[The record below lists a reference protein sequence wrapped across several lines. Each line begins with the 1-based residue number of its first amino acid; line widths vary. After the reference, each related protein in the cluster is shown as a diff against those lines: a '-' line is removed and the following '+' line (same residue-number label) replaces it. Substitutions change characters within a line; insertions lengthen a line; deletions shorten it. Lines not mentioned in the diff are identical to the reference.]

1 MIVSYKYIF
10 VAMCNILMKVKKCYQ
25 SVKFL
30 CYLDKNYLQLIA
42 FAICKDMMQN
52 DLMLLAKL
60 FTVRRFSLCSLCTY
74 MSNYTV

>member
-1 MIVSYKYIF
+1 
-10 VAMCNILMKVKKCYQ
+10 MKVKKCYQ

-30 CYLDKNYLQLIA
+30 CYLDKNYLQLLFAIN
-42 FAICKDMMQN
+42 AICKDMMQN